1 MRATSFFLSIV
12 WMALMSFSANSLAA
26 DILTVADI
34 EKVIGMSGVH
44 ATPKNQ
50 AKGAGGE
57 LNFENAEN
65 KLVTIV
71 MIQDAAMFDFW
82 KKQYGTLAD
91 PVPNLGSEAFLTKPK
106 SAIAYVFF
114 KKANKAIW
122 IQSMGWNKKG
132 GNNVSD
138 AQLLELAKLA
148 VSRL

>member
-1 MRATSFFLSIV
+1 MRSTSLLLSMV
-12 WMALMSFSANSLAA
+12 LMSFSLHSLAA
-26 DILTVADI
+26 DMLTVADL
-34 EKVIGMSGVH
+34 EKITGMSGVH

-91 PVPNLGSEAFLTKPK
+91 PVPSLGSEAFITKPK
-106 SAIAYVFF
+106 SAIAYIFF

-132 GNNVSD
+132 GNNISD
-138 AQLLELAKLA
+138 AQLLEMAKLA

>member
-12 WMALMSFSANSLAA
+12 LMSFSLNSLAA
-26 DILTVADI
+26 DMLTAVDL
-34 EKVIGMSGVH
+34 EKITGMSGIH
-44 ATPKNQ
+44 ATPKDQ

-71 MIQDAAMFDFW
+71 MIQDASMFDFW
-82 KKQYGTLAD
+82 KKQYGKLAD
-91 PVPNLGSEAFLTKPK
+91 PVPNLGSEAFITKPK

-138 AQLLELAKLA
+138 AQLLEMAKLA